1 MVADDSGV
9 ELHEDVALM
18 DRLAFDHRFA
28 GGALQ
33 HRDDAALDRG
43 GDAAA
48 CSGSGWVVPTNSV
61 HSSRKS
67 CRAPSI

>member
-18 DRLAFDHRFA
+18 DRLASTPVC

-43 GDAAA
+43 GDAGGVLRQRLGGADQF
-48 CSGSGWVVPTNSV
+48 GPFLQEELPP
-61 HSSRKS
+61 RL
-67 CRAPSI
+67 PI